1 MAYYKINEIFKH
13 KKELYRCVE
22 EKEMEDGCSKCALFS
37 LGCIGAECSSDSR
50 WDEKSVYFVQV
61 YEPECGMLFRASDG
75 VLYKFCHKKDLH
87 GDIECACHENGL
99 KCKDI
104 FKQAFE
110 NFEFEKFDIHCI
122 KEEETEDSAIL
133 EEIKRKDT
141 KPEVC
146 EDKRK
151 IEMIIERVRKNY
163 VTIKIVKQT
172 HRLSNFSQQKNRY
185 KFVSSRGFELMSY
198 SCATKRENVNG
209 VYVIGTK
216 PDEHRKNTFNIRPDM
231 VAELFFAVNEYNE
244 TNGIGAERQWPQNGD
259 LYYVIG
265 ETGDIHSHICAEI
278 EEEDKRKEFGNFFKT
293 REEAMVALKKVK
305 TALKKE

>member
-1 MAYYKINEIFKH
+1 MKNLHGLIPNNIVYLEYSPTCFSVKLQETPEDLTENPKALIQKNTMTKREEEMAYYRINEIFKH

-50 WDEKSVYFVQV
+50 WDEKSVYFIQV

-110 NFEFEKFDIHCI
+110 NFEFEKFDI
-122 KEEETEDSAIL
+122 
-133 EEIKRKDT
+133 
-141 KPEVC
+141 
-146 EDKRK
+146 
-151 IEMIIERVRKNY
+151 
-163 VTIKIVKQT
+163 
-172 HRLSNFSQQKNRY
+172 
-185 KFVSSRGFELMSY
+185 
-198 SCATKRENVNG
+198 
-209 VYVIGTK
+209 
-216 PDEHRKNTFNIRPDM
+216 
-231 VAELFFAVNEYNE
+231 
-244 TNGIGAERQWPQNGD
+244 
-259 LYYVIG
+259 
-265 ETGDIHSHICAEI
+265 
-278 EEEDKRKEFGNFFKT
+278 
-293 REEAMVALKKVK
+293 ALKKVK